1 MEQELRPGTG
11 HIRQIKHLCHPR
23 RHIMSNAAANNEH
36 SIPQTDRD
44 ILRGLASE
52 VAERAATSDN
62 AEKRQAWYALDAG
75 QGGRP
80 MILAE
85 LQGLSD
91 DQLDPSITECRCTT
105 ELGRAAERSLRTAI
119 YQHDV
124 LRDDHVIEPYINVN
138 WRVTTTDYGV
148 AVVYNV
154 PKGDG
159 RLTARTWDSPI
170 KDLDCDLEKLRP
182 REFCVDRDATMR
194 DFERTA
200 SLFDGILET
209 RIRGSFYWTLGMT
222 WTAVE
227 LVGLEGFMIGL
238 YDNPDGI
245 HRLMRFLTDDALAFT
260 SWLESEGLY
269 TPNNE
274 NDYIGSGSMGYT
286 RDLPAETTQEDSAVG
301 RSDLWCLSE
310 SQETVGVSAEMFGE
324 FVLPYQKEITDHF
337 GKVYYGC
344 CEPLDTRIEL
354 VESMSNLARVSV
366 SPWAEEE
373 AMAAACGRDLVY
385 SRKPSPTDI
394 STSAWDEAALR
405 GGIRRTLEIARDC
418 RLEIIMKDVHTLADD
433 PTRLARWVALAREE
447 VDRAKRA

>member
-1 MEQELRPGTG
+1 MTDTERSDAADIRRP
-11 HIRQIKHLCHPR
+11 
-23 RHIMSNAAANNEH
+23 
-36 SIPQTDRD
+36 IPQRDRD

-52 VAERAATSDN
+52 VAERATTSEN
-62 AEKRQAWYALDAG
+62 EEKREAWYALDKG
-75 QGGRP
+75 TGNRP

-85 LQGLSD
+85 LQGLPD
-91 DQLDPSITECRCTT
+91 DQLDPSITECRCTSEIGCAT
-105 ELGRAAERSLRTAI
+105 ERHLRTLI

-138 WRVTTTDYGV
+138 WRVSTTDYGV
-148 AVVYNV
+148 AVVYNI
-154 PKGDG
+154 PEGDG

-170 KDLDCDLEKLRP
+170 KDLDRDLGKLTP
-182 REFCVDRDATMR
+182 REFSVDRDETMR

-238 YDNPDGI
+238 YDNPEGI

-260 SWLESEGLY
+260 WWLESEGLY

-274 NDYIGSGSMGYT
+274 NDYTGSGSMGYT
-286 RDLPAETTQEDSAVG
+286 RDLPAQTSQTGSPVG

-324 FVLPYQKEITDHF
+324 FVFPYQREITDHF

-344 CEPLDTRIEL
+344 CEPLDSRIEL
-354 VESMSNLARVSV
+354 IKSMPNLARVSV
-366 SPWAEEE
+366 SPWADEE
-373 AMAAACGRDLVY
+373 AMAAACGRGLVY

-394 STSAWDEAALR
+394 STSVWDEASLR
-405 GGIRRTLEIARDC
+405 SGIKRTLEIARNC
-418 RLEIIMKDVHTLADD
+418 RLEIIMKDVHTLAGNPD
-433 PTRLARWVALAREE
+433 RLAKWVAFAREE
-447 VDRAKRA
+447 AEQAKRI